1 MLPIVQSGGFV
12 DDVSMTNQP
21 EIATWTWD
29 LPQGRIP
36 AEAARTNLNLA
47 RTDTSGHFSAGS
59 DLDNTR
65 LMKAEKTLV
74 GRLANSGEFRKLQ
87 ESFEKAFGIPLV
99 LSGRDERGA
108 ALSGRPAG
116 NKFCSML
123 TSNERTCEACLVHQ
137 RRIHESAL
145 ENRATCSRNC
155 PHGMAD
161 VAVPVIKDN
170 QVIAFLRT
178 GQVFLEYPKQ
188 SDFEGSMDMVMDV
201 GSDFGPDEL
210 HEAYYQTRVIG
221 PERFSGILGLLE
233 IYAEKLS
240 HLAGELEVATD
251 SLEPGIIKRTREFIQ
266 DHLDEPLSLESVA
279 KAVHC
284 NSFYLCKLFKKV
296 TGHSF
301 TEYINQMRL
310 RKAKE
315 LLVNQELRISEVAM
329 DAGFQSITHFNRVF
343 RKVVGCSPTD
353 YRRNHQA
360 VMMTATP
367 ATA

>member
-1 MLPIVQSGGFV
+1 MLPIVQSSGFV
-12 DDVSMTNQP
+12 DDEDMTNQP

-36 AEAARTNLNLA
+36 AEAAGTNLKQA
-47 RTDTSGHFSAGS
+47 RTDSSGHLGAGS
-59 DLDNTR
+59 DSGSGK
-65 LMKAEKTLV
+65 LMKSEKALI
-74 GRLANSGEFRKLQ
+74 GRLVNSGEFRKLQ

-99 LSGRDERGA
+99 LSGCDEKKA
-108 ALSGRPAG
+108 ALSGRPTE
-116 NKFCSML
+116 NKFCGML
-123 TSNERTCEACLVHQ
+123 TSNDRTCEACLVHQ
-137 RRIHESAL
+137 RRIHESAF
-145 ENRATCSRNC
+145 ENRTTCSRNC

-188 SDFEGSMDMVMDV
+188 SDFDGSMDMVMDA
-201 GSDFGPDEL
+201 GSEFGLDEL

-221 PERFSGILGLLE
+221 QERFSGILGLLE

-240 HLAGELEVATD
+240 HLAGDLEVATD
-251 SLEPGIIKRTREFIQ
+251 SLEPGIIKRTREFIH

-296 TGHSF
+296 TGLSF

-343 RKVVGCSPTD
+343 RKVVGCSPTE
-353 YRRNHQA
+353 YRRNHKA
-360 VMMTATP
+360 VMMTAHP
-367 ATA
+367 VTA